1 MKIEGCVALV
11 TGANRGLGEA
21 FASALLAAGAA
32 KVYAGARRPDSV
44 RIAGVQPVK
53 LDITNVDDIETA
65 AAHCNDV
72 TLLINNAAIAA
83 SGGFLGAEGAAT
95 TRAAFETNFY
105 GTLEMCRGF
114 APVLKRNG
122 GGAIVNMLSVLSWIN
137 RPTIAAYC
145 ASKSA
150 AWSLTNGVR
159 NELRVQG
166 TLVVGVHAAFIDT
179 DMAKG
184 FQAPKSRPE
193 EVVAQVLRAIEAG
206 AEEVLADERTRTVK
220 AGLSLEQSPY
230 LAVPV

>member
-1 MKIEGCVALV
+1 MKIEGCIALV

-32 KVYAGARRPDSV
+32 KVYAGARRPESV

-53 LDITNVDDIETA
+53 LDITNVGEVERA
-65 AAHCNDV
+65 AAQCNDV
-72 TLLINNAAIAA
+72 TLLINNAAIALA
-83 SGGFLGAEGAAT
+83 GGFLGVDGVAT
-95 TRAAFETNFY
+95 TREAFETNFY
-105 GTLEMCRGF
+105 GTLEMCSSF

-137 RPTIAAYC
+137 RPAIAAYC

-150 AWSLTNGVR
+150 EWSLTNGVR

-166 TLVVGVHAAFIDT
+166 TLVIGVHAAFIDT
-179 DMAKG
+179 DMARG

-206 AEEVLADERTRTVK
+206 AEEVLADERTRLVK
-220 AGLSLEQSPY
+220 GALSLEQSPY
-230 LAVPV
+230 LAAPV